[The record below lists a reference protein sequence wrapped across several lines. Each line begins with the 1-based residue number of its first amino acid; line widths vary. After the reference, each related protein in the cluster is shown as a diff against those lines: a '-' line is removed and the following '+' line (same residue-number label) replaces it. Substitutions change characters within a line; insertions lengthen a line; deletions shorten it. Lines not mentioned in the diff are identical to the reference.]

1 MWHVTCW
8 LVSDVW
14 PGPRRAARSGH
25 DVAGP
30 SPGLDKDLLEA
41 ELRRVAR
48 S

>member
-14 PGPRRAARSGH
+14 HGSRRAARSGH
-25 DVAGP
+25 DVAGQ
-30 SPGLDKDLLEA
+30 GLNKDLPEA

>member
-14 PGPRRAARSGH
+14 RGPRRAARSRH
-25 DVAGP
+25 DVARL
-30 SPGLDKDLLEA
+30 GLDKDLQEA